1 MVSDISHPEP
11 LASWYSERAK
21 RPKNLAQGKLH
32 EGSRDSSPTAR
43 NDIWRPSNNKEE
55 VFLPPR
61 VFAGLV
67 PPHSDLQTARVVILP
82 VPYDS
87 TTEWR
92 SGTRHGPQ
100 AIIDASQYLE
110 PYDLELDR
118 EVYKVGIHTLPQVE
132 PLVSSPEDM
141 IDRVYHVTKGLI
153 RKGKFVV
160 TLGGEHSLS
169 LGTVR
174 AFKEAIPKLSV
185 LQLDAHGDLRNE
197 YLGSKYSQACV
208 MRRIFEL
215 CPITQVGVRSLSWA
229 EKQFLNQ
236 HRMTPFYMSDSA
248 SIMAP
253 PEQVVASLADN
264 VYVTIDVDVFDL
276 SIMPAVGTP
285 EPGGMQWQQILDLLR
300 LVALHKHI
308 VSFDL
313 MEFCPQEGPSSCA
326 FLLAKLVYK
335 FIGYAVPQG

>member
-1 MVSDISHPEP
+1 M
-11 LASWYSERAK
+11 
-21 RPKNLAQGKLH
+21 Q
-32 EGSRDSSPTAR
+32 
-43 NDIWRPSNNKEE
+43 

-92 SGTRHGPQ
+92 SGTRYGPQ
-100 AIIDASQYLE
+100 AVIDASQYLE
-110 PYDLELDR
+110 LYDLELDQ
-118 EVYKVGIHTLPQVE
+118 EVYKVGIHTLPEVE
-132 PLVSSPEDM
+132 PIMSSPENM
-141 IDRVYHVTKGLI
+141 IDRVYQITKELI
-153 RKGKFVV
+153 SKGKFVV
-160 TLGGEHSLS
+160 MLGGEHSLS

-174 AFKEAIPKLSV
+174 AWKEAIPKLSV

-208 MRRIFEL
+208 MRRIFEF
-215 CPITQVGVRSLSWA
+215 CPITQVGVRSLSWE
-229 EKQFLNQ
+229 EKQFSM
-236 HRMTPFYMSDSA
+236 RSKMSPFYMLNLESNTA
-248 SIMAP
+248 ST
-253 PEQVVASLADN
+253 EQIVSSLSKD

-285 EPGGMQWQQILDLLR
+285 EPGGMQWQQVLDLLR